1 MDQYKIETIIAAL
14 LGGIA
19 ILWHQLVK
27 QIGINRD
34 DQKEF
39 SKLVARN
46 LEVLAETNEL
56 MRDIK
61 DIIRYEQKK

>member
-14 LGGIA
+14 SGGIA
-19 ILWHQLVK
+19 VLWHQLLK
-27 QIGINRD
+27 QIRINRD